1 MQHVNK
7 GNEYFQKLTIF
18 QVTQW
23 AGTIIWKQQKQPLDI
38 RKGKFNK
45 PEN

>member
-1 MQHVNK
+1 MQHINDS
-7 GNEYFQKLTIF
+7 NEHVQKLTIF

-23 AGTIIWKQQKQPLDI
+23 AGTIIWKQQKQQSDI

-45 PEN
+45 PQN